1 MDKVI
6 SVLEQLGIPYAYH
19 HFAEGEGPDPP
30 FICYLCPSTDN
41 FAADG
46 QVYLDIDVVN
56 IELYTDKKDPEL
68 EKKLQGLL
76 TESGFVYEKNEAWIE
91 SEKLYEVVYEF
102 ECAAQQD
109 THEHV
114 AKRNANVR

>member
-1 MDKVI
+1 MEKI
-6 SVLEQLGIPYAYH
+6 IEILNQFGIPFAYD
-19 HFAEGEGPDPP
+19 HFSEGEAPDPP
-30 FICYLCPSTDN
+30 FT
-41 FAADG
+41 
-46 QVYLDIDVVN
+46 VYLDIDVVN

-102 ECAAQQD
+102 EMEA
-109 THEHV
+109 
-114 AKRNANVR
+114 

>member
-1 MDKVI
+1 MEKI
-6 SVLEQLGIPYAYH
+6 IEILNQFGIP
-19 HFAEGEGPDPP
+19 FA
-30 FICYLCPSTDN
+30 T
-41 FAADG
+41 
-46 QVYLDIDVVN
+46 VYLDIDVVN

-102 ECAAQQD
+102 EMEA
-109 THEHV
+109 
-114 AKRNANVR
+114 

>member
-6 SVLEQLGIPYAYH
+6 SFLERLGIPYAYH

-30 FICYLCPSTDN
+30 FVCYLCPSMAN

-46 QVYLDIDVVN
+46 RVYLDVDVVN
-56 IELYTDKKDPEL
+56 IELYTDKKDSGL

-102 ECAAQQD
+102 ETEA
-109 THEHV
+109 
-114 AKRNANVR
+114 